1 MKIIWNDEPTAPEAP
16 FFAAPQAEEEL
27 EPLDE
32 EEEEEEEDSPACSW
46 RAQGFGS

>member
-1 MKIIWNDEPTAPEAP
+1 MKLIWNEEPTAPEAP

-32 EEEEEEEDSPACSW
+32 EEGDDSQACSW
-46 RAQGFGS
+46 RGQGFGS